1 MDRPNTTLP
10 EDAVLLGQFGKTF
23 QLEGGL
29 RFYGLGSAERGAI
42 RTLEEVFVEGLG
54 KRAVK
59 RVRVVGEQLIMYLE
73 GVHTVEAAKS
83 LVNRALYAPPDALP
97 SPEEG
102 DVYIDLLIGLPVSVD
117 GEDFGE
123 VVEFV
128 EAGGQD
134 LLVIERDS
142 EEILVPLQADYVHL
156 SEEGVAILDA
166 PEGLFE
172 LHRPQ

>member
-1 MDRPNTTLP
+1 MDRHNTTLP

-59 RVRVVGEQLIMYLE
+59 RVRVVGEQLIVYLE
-73 GVHTVEAAKS
+73 GVPTVEAAKS
-83 LVNRALYAPPDALP
+83 LVNRTLYAPPDALP
-97 SPEEG
+97 SPEKG
-102 DVYIDLLIGLPVSVD
+102 DVYIDLLIGLPVMVD

-134 LLVIERDS
+134 LLVIERDG
-142 EEILVPLQADYVHL
+142 EEILVPLQANYVHL
-156 SEEGVAILDA
+156 SEESVAILDA